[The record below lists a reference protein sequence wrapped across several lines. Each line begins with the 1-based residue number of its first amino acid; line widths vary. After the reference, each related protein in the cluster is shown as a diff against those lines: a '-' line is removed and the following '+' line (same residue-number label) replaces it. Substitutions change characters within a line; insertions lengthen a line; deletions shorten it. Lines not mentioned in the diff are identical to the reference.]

1 MFSTCMKQF
10 ECASASSAA
19 AFFSCA
25 NNYAMDAVLLASI
38 LFVLIV
44 LGLHIL
50 GILGILVV
58 LVSLI
63 SILRIMENN
72 SKQPESLA

>member
-50 GILGILVV
+50 VVLVV
-58 LVSLI
+58 LVALV
-63 SILRIMENN
+63 SILRIMGREVE
-72 SKQPESLA
+72 QLESWA

>member
-44 LGLHIL
+44 LGLY
-50 GILGILVV
+50 ILGILVV

>member
-1 MFSTCMKQF
+1 MFSNWMKQF

-50 GILGILVV
+50 GILVV

>member
-50 GILGILVV
+50 GILVV

-63 SILRIMENN
+63 SILLIMENN

>member
-1 MFSTCMKQF
+1 MFSNWMKQS
-10 ECASASSAA
+10 ECASACSAA
-19 AFFSCA
+19 ASFSCA
-25 NNYAMDAVLLASI
+25 NIFVMDAALLASI

-44 LGLHIL
+44 LGLH
-50 GILGILVV
+50 ILGILVV

>member
-38 LFVLIV
+38 HFVLIV
-44 LGLHIL
+44 LGLH
-50 GILGILVV
+50 ILGILVV

>member
-10 ECASASSAA
+10 ECASANSAA

-38 LFVLIV
+38 LFVLLV
-44 LGLHIL
+44 LGLH
-50 GILGILVV
+50 ILGILVV

>member
-1 MFSTCMKQF
+1 MFRNSSNQF

-25 NNYAMDAVLLASI
+25 NLSVILDAALLASI
-38 LFVLIV
+38 LFALAV

-50 GILGILVV
+50 VV
-58 LVSLI
+58 LVALI
-63 SILRIMENN
+63 SILRI
-72 SKQPESLA
+72 SLRDVYQPESLA

>member
-50 GILGILVV
+50 GVLVV
-58 LVSLI
+58 LVALI
-63 SILRIMENN
+63 SILRIIVCKSN
-72 SKQPESLA
+72 QPESLA

>member
-50 GILGILVV
+50 GILVV

>member
-1 MFSTCMKQF
+1 MFGNFSKQF
-10 ECASASSAA
+10 ERASAASAA
-19 AFFSCA
+19 ASFTCA
-25 NNYAMDAVLLASI
+25 NLSAIMDATLLASI

-44 LGLHIL
+44 LGLH
-50 GILGILVV
+50 ILGILVV

>member
-1 MFSTCMKQF
+1 MFSTSSKQY

-19 AFFSCA
+19 ASFSSA
-25 NNYAMDAVLLASI
+25 NIFVMDAALLASI

-50 GILGILVV
+50 VVLVV
-58 LVSLI
+58 LVALI
-63 SILRIMENN
+63 SIIRIIVCKSN
-72 SKQPESLA
+72 QPESLA

>member
-1 MFSTCMKQF
+1 MFSNWMKQS

-19 AFFSCA
+19 ASFSCA
-25 NNYAMDAVLLASI
+25 NLFVMDAALLASI

-50 GILGILVV
+50 GVLVV
-58 LVSLI
+58 LVALI
-63 SILRIMENN
+63 SILRIIVCKSN
-72 SKQPESLA
+72 QPESLA

>member
-50 GILGILVV
+50 GILVV

-72 SKQPESLA
+72 SKQLESWA

>member
-25 NNYAMDAVLLASI
+25 NNYAMDAVLLVSI

-44 LGLHIL
+44 LGLH
-50 GILGILVV
+50 ILGILVV

>member
-50 GILGILVV
+50 GILVV
-58 LVSLI
+58 LI
-63 SILRIMENN
+63 SILRIIVCK
-72 SKQPESLA
+72 SHQPESLA

>member
-38 LFVLIV
+38 LFVLLV
-44 LGLHIL
+44 LGLH
-50 GILGILVV
+50 ILGILVV